1 VAWARPI
8 LIGTPFLGKS
18 ISILKDTCQRADSHS
33 VHWTLSQL
41 SPYASSLSFWRKLSV
56 FNSLIRISIALQ
68 CGIRIAPSG
77 LRKENLLEGN
87 HMRRLL
93 PCLSTII
100 LVVLPLITDVASAS
114 DQTKDDD
121 RLRNC
126 GTVLKEILDVPD
138 NIPQDLLDKADCV
151 VVFPSVLKAAFIV
164 GGSYGRGAMS
174 CRRGEDFRG
183 PWGAPTMMALE
194 GGSFGFQIGGQ
205 ATDFVLLVMNESG
218 ARGILASKV
227 KLGGDASVAA
237 GPVGRD
243 ASADTD
249 ATLRSEIL
257 SYSRARGL
265 FAGVSLEGSTIRP
278 DNGDNRRVYGRKI
291 PAREI
296 VLSGTVAVPPAAE
309 QMTSTLDARTP
320 KHRP

>member
-1 VAWARPI
+1 MKK
-8 LIGTPFLGKS
+8 LTKYLM
-18 ISILKDTCQRADSHS
+18 SILFVALPVLSSPALAADHEKD
-33 VHWTLSQL
+33 
-41 SPYASSLSFWRKLSV
+41 
-56 FNSLIRISIALQ
+56 
-68 CGIRIAPSG
+68 
-77 LRKENLLEGN
+77 E
-87 HMRRLL
+87 
-93 PCLSTII
+93 
-100 LVVLPLITDVASAS
+100 
-114 DQTKDDD
+114 D
-121 RLRNC
+121 RLKNS
-126 GTVLKEILDVPD
+126 GIVLKEILDVPD
-138 NIPQDLLDKADCV
+138 DIPQDLLDKADCV

-174 CRRGEDFRG
+174 CRQGQDFRG
-183 PWGAPTMMALE
+183 RWGAPTMMALE

-205 ATDFVLLVMNESG
+205 ATDFVLLVMNERG

-278 DNGDNRRVYGRKI
+278 DNGDNRRLYGRKI

-296 VLSGTVAVPPAAE
+296 VLSGTVGVPPAAE
-309 QMTSTLDARTP
+309 QLISTLDAKTP
-320 KHRP
+320 THRP

>member
-1 VAWARPI
+1 MRKCLTCLMCLIFAVA
-8 LIGTPFLGKS
+8 
-18 ISILKDTCQRADSHS
+18 
-33 VHWTLSQL
+33 
-41 SPYASSLSFWRKLSV
+41 
-56 FNSLIRISIALQ
+56 
-68 CGIRIAPSG
+68 
-77 LRKENLLEGN
+77 
-87 HMRRLL
+87 
-93 PCLSTII
+93 
-100 LVVLPLITDVASAS
+100 PLFAEVASAS

-121 RLRNC
+121 RLKNC

-138 NIPQDLLDKADCV
+138 NIPQDLLHKADCV
-151 VVFPSVLKAAFIV
+151 VVFPSVVKAAFIV

-174 CRRGEDFRG
+174 CRSGEDFRG

-237 GPVGRD
+237 GPLGRD
-243 ASADTD
+243 TSADTD

-278 DNGDNRRVYGRKI
+278 DKGDNRRVYGKDI
-291 PAREI
+291 PARTL
-296 VLSGTVAVPPAAE
+296 VLSGTVAIPPAAE
-309 QMTSTLDARTP
+309 LMVATLNAKTP
-320 KHRP
+320 KHKQ

>member
-1 VAWARPI
+1 
-8 LIGTPFLGKS
+8 
-18 ISILKDTCQRADSHS
+18 
-33 VHWTLSQL
+33 
-41 SPYASSLSFWRKLSV
+41 
-56 FNSLIRISIALQ
+56 
-68 CGIRIAPSG
+68 
-77 LRKENLLEGN
+77 
-87 HMRRLL
+87 MRRLFT
-93 PCLSTII
+93 CLCCI
-100 LVVLPLITDVASAS
+100 LIVVAPLFAEVASAS

-121 RLRNC
+121 RLRNS

-138 NIPQDLLDKADCV
+138 GIPQDVLDKADCV

-174 CRRGEDFRG
+174 CRKGEDFRG
-183 PWGAPTMMALE
+183 SWGAPTMMALE
-194 GGSFGFQIGGQ
+194 GGSFGFQIGGE
-205 ATDFVLLVMNESG
+205 APDFVLLVMNERG

-243 ASADTD
+243 SSAETD
-249 ATLRSEIL
+249 ATLRAEIL

-278 DNGDNRRVYGRKI
+278 DEGDNRRVYGRKI

-296 VLSGTVAVPPAAE
+296 VLSGKVAVPPAAE
-309 QMTSTLDARTP
+309 ELITTLDAKTP
-320 KHRP
+320 RHGQ